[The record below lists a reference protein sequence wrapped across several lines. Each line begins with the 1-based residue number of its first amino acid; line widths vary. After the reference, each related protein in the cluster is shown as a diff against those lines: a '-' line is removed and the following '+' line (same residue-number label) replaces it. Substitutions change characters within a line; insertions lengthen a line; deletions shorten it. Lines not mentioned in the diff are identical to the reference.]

1 MVKFYEKSILPLTEK
16 RFNKIARVLKHRQ
29 YDLTV
34 VLENIHDP
42 HNVSAIFRS
51 VESIGVDKV
60 YLIYNTNRFP
70 RIGKFS
76 SASAKKWVATE
87 KYTTPSECFAELRKQ
102 GFKIYTTHLSE
113 ETQNISLYDLDLTE
127 KCAIVVGNE
136 HAGVSDEAVALSDK
150 NFVIPM
156 YGMIQSLNVSVSAAI
171 CCYEAL
177 RQREIKGM
185 YNKEYSEA
193 ELQQKVEE
201 YTKGNNKK

>member
-1 MVKFYEKSILPLTEK
+1 MTEK
-16 RFNKIARVLKHRQ
+16 RYQKVLKVAKQRQ
-29 YDLTV
+29 DDLTV

-60 YLIYNTNRFP
+60 YLIYNSNKFP

-76 SASAKKWVATE
+76 SASAKKWVSTE
-87 KYTTPSECFAELRKQ
+87 KYSTAEECFAELRKQ
-102 GFKIYTTHLSE
+102 GYKIYTTHLSE
-113 ETQNISLYDLDLTE
+113 EVENVSLYDLDLTE

-136 HAGVSDEAVALSDK
+136 HMGVSDEAVQLSDK

-171 CCYEAL
+171 CVYEAL
-177 RQREIKGM
+177 RQRELKGM
-185 YNKEYSEA
+185 YKKEFTEA
-193 ELQQKVEE
+193 EIQQKMEK
-201 YTKGNNKK
+201 YTKGNSKI

>member
-1 MVKFYEKSILPLTEK
+1 MTEK
-16 RFNKIARVLKHRQ
+16 RYQKVLKVAKQRQ
-29 YDLTV
+29 DDLTV

-60 YLIYNTNRFP
+60 YLIYNSNKFP

-76 SASAKKWVATE
+76 SASAKKWVSTE
-87 KYTTPSECFAELRKQ
+87 KYSTAEECFAELRKQ
-102 GFKIYTTHLSE
+102 GYKIYTTHLSE
-113 ETQNISLYDLDLTE
+113 EVENVSLYDLDLTE

-136 HAGVSDEAVALSDK
+136 HMGVSDEAVQLSDK

-171 CCYEAL
+171 CVYEAL
-177 RQREIKGM
+177 RQRERKGM
-185 YNKEYSEA
+185 YKKEFTEV
-193 ELQQKVEE
+193 EIQQKMEK
-201 YTKGNNKK
+201 YTKGNSKK

>member
-1 MVKFYEKSILPLTEK
+1 MTEK
-16 RFNKIARVLKHRQ
+16 RYNKLAKVINQRQ
-29 YDLTV
+29 EDLTV

-76 SASAKKWVATE
+76 SASAKKWVRTE
-87 KYTTPSECFAELRKQ
+87 KFSTPEECFAVLKKE
-102 GFKIYTTHLSE
+102 GYKIYTTHLSE
-113 ETQNISLYDLDLTE
+113 ENENVSLYDLDLTG

-136 HAGVSDEAVALSDK
+136 HTGVSDEAVKLSDK

-171 CCYEAL
+171 CVYEAL
-177 RQREIKGM
+177 RQRELKGM
-185 YNKEYSEA
+185 YKKELTEQQI
-193 ELQQKVEE
+193 LQKIEII
-201 YTKGNNKK
+201 TNKK

>member
-1 MVKFYEKSILPLTEK
+1 LTEK
-16 RFNKIARVLKHRQ
+16 RYQKVLKVAKQRQ
-29 YDLTV
+29 DDLTV

-60 YLIYNTNRFP
+60 YLIYNSNKFP

-76 SASAKKWVATE
+76 SASAKKWVSTE
-87 KYTTPSECFAELRKQ
+87 KYSTAEECFAELRKQ
-102 GFKIYTTHLSE
+102 GYKIYTTHLSE
-113 ETQNISLYDLDLTE
+113 EVENVSLYDLDLTE

-136 HAGVSDEAVALSDK
+136 HMGVSDEAVQLSDK

-171 CCYEAL
+171 CVYEAL
-177 RQREIKGM
+177 RQRELKGM
-185 YNKEYSEA
+185 YKKEFTDA
-193 ELQQKVEE
+193 EIQQKMEK
-201 YTKGNNKK
+201 YTKGNSKK

>member
-1 MVKFYEKSILPLTEK
+1 MKQHFLLTEK
-16 RFNKIARVLKHRQ
+16 RFQKIAKVIKNRQ
-29 YDLTV
+29 NDLTV

-60 YLIYNTNRFP
+60 YLIYNSNKFP

-76 SASAKKWVATE
+76 SASAKKWVSTE
-87 KYTTPSECFAELRKQ
+87 KYSTPEACFAELRKQ
-102 GFKIYTTHLSE
+102 GYKIYTTHLSE
-113 ETQNISLYDLDLTE
+113 EVEQVSLYDLDLTE

-136 HAGVSDEAVALSDK
+136 HTGVSDEAVKLSDK

-171 CCYEAL
+171 CVYEAL
-177 RQREIKGM
+177 RQRELL
-185 YNKEYSEA
+185 SS
-193 ELQQKVEE
+193 
-201 YTKGNNKK
+201 

>member
-1 MVKFYEKSILPLTEK
+1 LTEK
-16 RFNKIARVLKHRQ
+16 RYNKLAKVISHRQ
-29 YDLTV
+29 EDLTV

-60 YLIYNTNRFP
+60 YLVYNTNKFP

-76 SASAKKWVATE
+76 SASAKKWVKTE
-87 KYTTPSECFAELRKQ
+87 KFSTAEACFTELRKQ

-113 ETQNISLYDLDLTE
+113 EVENVSLYDLDLTE

-136 HAGVSDEAVALSDK
+136 HAGVSDEAVQLSDK

-171 CCYEAL
+171 CVYEAL
-177 RQREIKGM
+177 RQREQKGM
-185 YNKEYSEA
+185 YKKEYTHEQI
-193 ELQQKVEE
+193 LQKIEQI
-201 YTKGNNKK
+201 TKK

>member
-1 MVKFYEKSILPLTEK
+1 MTDK
-16 RFNKIARVLKHRQ
+16 RYQKVLKVAKQRQ
-29 YDLTV
+29 DDLTV

-60 YLIYNTNRFP
+60 YLIYNSNKFP

-76 SASAKKWVATE
+76 SASAKKWVSTE
-87 KYTTPSECFAELRKQ
+87 KYSRVEECFAELRKQ
-102 GFKIYTTHLSE
+102 GYKIYTTHLSE
-113 ETQNISLYDLDLTE
+113 EVENVSLYDLDLTE

-136 HAGVSDEAVALSDK
+136 HMGVSDEAVQLSDK

-171 CCYEAL
+171 CVYEAL
-177 RQREIKGM
+177 RQRELKGM
-185 YNKEYSEA
+185 YKKEFTEV
-193 ELQQKVEE
+193 EIQQKMEK
-201 YTKGNNKK
+201 YTKGNSKK

>member
-1 MVKFYEKSILPLTEK
+1 MTEK
-16 RFNKIARVLKHRQ
+16 RYNKIAKVAKHRQ
-29 YDLTV
+29 DDLTV

-60 YLIYNTNRFP
+60 YLIYNSNKFP

-76 SASAKKWVATE
+76 SASAKKWVSTE
-87 KYTTPSECFAELRKQ
+87 KYTTPEECFAELRKQ
-102 GFKIYTTHLSE
+102 GYKIYTTHLSDE
-113 ETQNISLYDLDLTE
+113 VEQVSLYDLDLTG

-136 HAGVSDEAVALSDK
+136 HMGVSDEAVKLSDK

-171 CCYEAL
+171 CVYEAL
-177 RQREIKGM
+177 RQRESKGM
-185 YNKEYSEA
+185 YNKEFTDA
-193 ELQQKVEE
+193 ELQQRMEKFS
-201 YTKGNNKK
+201 KKKI

>member
-1 MVKFYEKSILPLTEK
+1 MTEK
-16 RFNKIARVLKHRQ
+16 RYQKVLKVAKQRQ
-29 YDLTV
+29 DDLTV

-60 YLIYNTNRFP
+60 YLIYNSNKFP

-76 SASAKKWVATE
+76 SASAKKWVSTE
-87 KYTTPSECFAELRKQ
+87 KYSTAEECFAELRKQ
-102 GFKIYTTHLSE
+102 GYKIYTTHLSE
-113 ETQNISLYDLDLTE
+113 EVENVSLYDLDLTE

-136 HAGVSDEAVALSDK
+136 HMGVSDEAVQLSDK

-171 CCYEAL
+171 CVYEAL
-177 RQREIKGM
+177 RQRELKGM
-185 YNKEYSEA
+185 YKKEFTDA
-193 ELQQKVEE
+193 EIQQKMEK
-201 YTKGNNKK
+201 YTKGNSKK

>member
-1 MVKFYEKSILPLTEK
+1 MTEK
-16 RFNKIARVLKHRQ
+16 RYNKLAKVISHRQ
-29 YDLTV
+29 EDLTV

-60 YLIYNTNRFP
+60 YLVYNTNKFP

-76 SASAKKWVATE
+76 SASAKKWVKTE
-87 KYTTPSECFAELRKQ
+87 KFSTAEACFKVLREQ

-113 ETQNISLYDLDLTE
+113 EVENVSLYDLDLTE

-136 HAGVSDEAVALSDK
+136 HAGVSDEAVQLSDK

-171 CCYEAL
+171 CVYEAL
-177 RQREIKGM
+177 RQREKKGM
-185 YNKEYSEA
+185 YRKEYTHEQI
-193 ELQQKVEE
+193 LQKIEQI
-201 YTKGNNKK
+201 TKK